1 LQRKKVKVE
10 ISKFVIALSSNSKHT
25 ERAYCQPLKWF
36 EEFLSE
42 KGLRIDQVN
51 RSCIDEF
58 INDRREHKGRTKGE
72 TLAPSTVNLYLTA
85 LSVYFEWRN
94 SELDSRRPNPVQS
107 VKRPQVRNKKP
118 KPVDEV
124 ILMRLIDGIKDVRD
138 LALILLFLFSGLRL
152 SEVEQLNRQSISLRS
167 HLLTDGSTEYFG
179 VGKVIGKGN
188 KEREFIVAPP
198 AMLAIRNYLR
208 QSRAGDDLLPLF
220 LSSRKTRLSCRT
232 MEQVLAKWCAR
243 LNLDH
248 IHPHRLR
255 HSYATRNIEAGMS
268 LPVLAKLLGHESIA
282 VTEGYVEISRARMQR
297 EYYAA
302 MEHIRE
308 NPVAA

>member
-1 LQRKKVKVE
+1 ME
-10 ISKFVIALSSNSKHT
+10 IQKFVLSLSTSSNSKHT
-25 ERAYCQPLKWF
+25 QRAYCQPLKRF

-42 KGLRIDQVN
+42 KGLRIDQIN
-51 RSCIDEF
+51 RNHIDEF
-58 INDRREHKGRTKGE
+58 INDCHEHKGRTKDK
-72 TLAPSTVNLYLTA
+72 TLAPATINLYLTA

-94 SELDSRRPNPVQS
+94 SELDRRRWNPVQS
-107 VKRPQVRNKKP
+107 VKRPRVRNKKP

-138 LALILLFLFSGLRL
+138 RALILLFLFSGLRL
-152 SEVEQLNRQSISLRS
+152 SEVGQLNRQSISLRS
-167 HLLTDGSTEYFG
+167 HRLPDGSTEYFG
-179 VGKVIGKGN
+179 VGRVFGKGN

-220 LSSRKTRLSCRT
+220 LSSRKTRLSSRT
-232 MEQVLAKWCAR
+232 MEQVLAKWCTR
-243 LNLDH
+243 LDLDH

-255 HSYATRNIEAGMS
+255 HSFATRNIEAGMS
-268 LPVLAKLLGHESIA
+268 LPVLAKLLGHDSIA
-282 VTEGYVEISRARMQR
+282 VTEGYVEISRARLQR

-302 MEHIRE
+302 MELIRV
-308 NPVAA
+308 NAAA